1 MTPQERRRTLLMSTA
16 AAAVAGTG
24 LALAPTGLTL
34 AQEGAPGP
42 EVPKLDVPFVPTP
55 QEVVDRMLA
64 LAKVNRTDTLYD
76 LGCGDGRIVVTA
88 ASQFGAR
95 GVGIDLNP
103 ERIAEAQTAAKKA
116 GVEQRVSLRVGD
128 LFDTDL
134 SPATVVSLYLLPDV
148 NLKLRPQL
156 WSQLKPGARV
166 VSHAFDM
173 GPEWPPEQ
181 TVEVG
186 GRTIYLWTITAA
198 LKNGRKAS
206 PATKSM
212 SKA

>member
-1 MTPQERRRTLLMSTA
+1 MTLQERRRTLLMSTA

-128 LFDTDL
+128 LFDIDL